1 MNIIVAVAYDIEIYL
16 IECYSSLHQVYF
28 SLKICMNYPTYPENH
43 HNLGDEGHEYDLA
56 RNEVSF

>member
-1 MNIIVAVAYDIEIYL
+1 MYIILAVA
-16 IECYSSLHQVYF
+16 SSLHQVYF
-28 SLKICMNYPTYPENH
+28 LSKVCMNYPIYPENR

>member
-1 MNIIVAVAYDIEIYL
+1 MNVIVAVAYDIEYN
-16 IECYSSLHQVYF
+16 QVYY
-28 SLKICMNYPTYPENH
+28 SLKIFMNYSIYPENR

>member
-1 MNIIVAVAYDIEIYL
+1 MNIIVAVD
-16 IECYSSLHQVYF
+16 QVYY
-28 SLKICMNYPTYPENH
+28 SLKIFMNYSIYLENR

>member
-16 IECYSSLHQVYF
+16 TSLHQVYF
-28 SLKICMNYPTYPENH
+28 LSKVCMNYPIYPENR